1 MKHII
6 TGSLLLLSSGL
17 YAASISGVEHG
28 SAAGGYQLV
37 FKNAGVKP
45 AAFNTD
51 SSIVLDF
58 PNTTSSMKSRGVD
71 VASNGIYNV
80 DVIPGQGRT
89 RAVINLSSPM
99 NYNVSLQGQDVIV
112 SVTPG
117 AKGAMKAPV
126 GKAAA
131 PAAGFRGAV
140 NPQMVNVGKGTATI
154 GKGVNT
160 VGALSPEFK
169 RTSNGRAAFTFNLP
183 SPDTVVNVRKDGNKV
198 VADVRGITIANSEQK
213 RLDVTDYN
221 TPVSYAEIKKGNG
234 GATVS
239 LNMAG
244 NPFEFVSYQSGNA
257 YTIEIMKPAQ
267 SAQDR
272 KVQEMLGFGSGKHY
286 KGEPLSL
293 NFQDIEVRAVLQ
305 IIAEFTRNNI
315 VVSDGVT
322 GNITLRLDNVPWDQA
337 LDIIMKTKG
346 LDKRQSGDV
355 IYVATL
361 EELRTSELTILRTL
375 EEKKQLTPTRIDRIQ
390 VQFARA
396 TDLKKLIDEAKNNVR
411 STTANGLSTNV
422 DSILSEKGSVSV
434 DERTN
439 TLIVNDIPEK
449 IQAVRDLVA
458 ELDKPVKQVLIDSR
472 IVLTEDNYARDL
484 GSRFGV
490 SFINRSSSKL
500 VTGSGNSV
508 ASSVLAQ
515 SVVNGDRPLTVPDLT
530 NRLGV
535 NMPVI
540 GGTSGNPASYGL
552 SILSG
557 DFLVDLELSAL
568 QTEGRVEIVSSPR
581 VVTQDGAPA
590 EIWSG
595 VEVPIV
601 TRNENSTTGTSSSS
615 STTLE
620 TVTAALR
627 LSVTPR
633 IAPNNMVDMELN
645 INNDELGNNV
655 SVAGQTSFTKN
666 TSGVKTN
673 VLVDN
678 GETIVLGGVY
688 KQRQTAK
695 TEKVPLLGDIPVIGN
710 AFKKNTRAFEKNEML
725 IFVTPRI
732 VDKQLV
738 DNDKFSSL
746 RDR

>member
-28 SAAGGYQLV
+28 STAGGYQLV

-51 SSIVLDF
+51 ASIVLDF

-99 NYNVSLQGQDVIV
+99 NYNVSLQGQDVVV
-112 SVTPG
+112 SVSPG
-117 AKGAMKAPV
+117 GKGGLKAT
-126 GKAAA
+126 
-131 PAAGFRGAV
+131 PAAKATGFRGAV
-140 NPQMVNVGKGTATI
+140 SPQTVNVGKGTATI
-154 GKGVNT
+154 GRGVNT

-198 VADVRGITIANSEQK
+198 VADVRGITITNSEQK

-221 TPVSYAEIKKGNG
+221 TPVSYAEIKRGNG

-244 NPFEFVSYQSGNA
+244 NPFEFVSYQSGNV

-267 SAQDR
+267 NEQER
-272 KVQEMLGFGSGKHY
+272 KVQELLGFGSGKHY

-305 IIAEFTRNNI
+305 IIAEFTHNNI

-361 EELRTSELTILRTL
+361 EELRNSELTVLKTL
-375 EEKKQLTPTRIDRIQ
+375 KDKADLTPTRIDRIQ

-396 TDLKKLIDEAKNNVR
+396 SDLKKLIDEAKKNSGGTGV
-411 STTANGLSTNV
+411 NGISNNV
-422 DSILSEKGSVSV
+422 DSILSERGSVSV

-439 TLIVNDIPEK
+439 TLIVNDIPIK
-449 IQAVRDLVA
+449 IQAVRELVA

-484 GSRFGV
+484 GARFGV
-490 SFINRSSSKL
+490 SFINRTNSKL
-500 VTGSGNSV
+500 VTGSGTSD
-508 ASSVLAQ
+508 ASTSLAVD
-515 SVVNGDRPLTVPDLT
+515 VVNGKRPLTIPDLSS
-530 NRLGV
+530 RLGV
-535 NMPVI
+535 KMPVS
-540 GGTSGNPASYGL
+540 GTDGNPAGYGL

-557 DFLVDLELSAL
+557 DFLVDLELTAL

-590 EIWSG
+590 EVWSG
-595 VEVPIV
+595 TEVPIV
-601 TRNENSTTGTSSSS
+601 TRDDEGKSS
-615 STTLE
+615 LE

-645 INNDELGNNV
+645 INNDELGSNV

-688 KQRQTAK
+688 KQRQAAK
-695 TEKVPLLGDIPVIGN
+695 TDKVPLLGDIPVIGN
-710 AFKKNTRAFEKNEML
+710 AFKKNTREFKKNEML

>member
-140 NPQMVNVGKGTATI
+140 SPQMVNVGKGTATI

-169 RTSNGRAAFTFNLP
+169 KTSNGKAALTFNLP
-183 SPDTVVNVRKDGNKV
+183 SPDTVVNIRKDGNKV

-244 NPFEFVSYQSGNA
+244 NPFEFVSYQSGNV

-267 SAQDR
+267 NEQER
-272 KVQEMLGFGSGKHY
+272 KVQELLGFGSGKHY

-337 LDIIMKTKG
+337 LDIILKTKG

-361 EELRTSELTILRTL
+361 DELRNSELSVLKTL
-375 EEKKQLTPTRIDRIQ
+375 KDKADLTPTRIDRIQ

-396 TDLKKLIDEAKNNVR
+396 TDLKKLIDDAKNNTK
-411 STTANGLSTNV
+411 SSGNGGISNNV
-422 DSILSEKGSVSV
+422 DSIISERGSVSV

-449 IQAVRDLVA
+449 IQAVRELVA

-484 GSRFGV
+484 GARFGV
-490 SFINRSSSKL
+490 SFINRTSDKL
-500 VTGSGNSV
+500 ITGSGTSN
-508 ASSVLAQ
+508 ASTSLAVD
-515 SVVNGDRPLTVPDLT
+515 VVNGTRPLTIPDLS

-535 NMPVI
+535 NMPLV
-540 GGTSGNPASYGL
+540 GGTSGTPASYGL
-552 SILSG
+552 SIFGG
-557 DFLVDLELSAL
+557 DFLVGLALSAL
-568 QTEGRVEIVSSPR
+568 HTEGRVEIVSSPR

-590 EIWSG
+590 EVWSG
-595 VEVPIV
+595 TEVPIV
-601 TRNENSTTGTSSSS
+601 TRDDEGKS
-615 STTLE
+615 TLE

-627 LSVTPR
+627 LNVTPR

-688 KQRQTAK
+688 KQRQAAK
-695 TEKVPLLGDIPVIGN
+695 TDKVPLLGDIPVIGN
-710 AFKKNTRAFEKNEML
+710 AFKKNTREFKKNEML

>member
-1 MKHII
+1 
-6 TGSLLLLSSGL
+6 
-17 YAASISGVEHG
+17 
-28 SAAGGYQLV
+28 
-37 FKNAGVKP
+37 
-45 AAFNTD
+45 
-51 SSIVLDF
+51 
-58 PNTTSSMKSRGVD
+58 
-71 VASNGIYNV
+71 
-80 DVIPGQGRT
+80 
-89 RAVINLSSPM
+89 
-99 NYNVSLQGQDVIV
+99 
-112 SVTPG
+112 
-117 AKGAMKAPV
+117 
-126 GKAAA
+126 
-131 PAAGFRGAV
+131 
-140 NPQMVNVGKGTATI
+140 MVNVGKGTATI

-169 RTSNGRAAFTFNLP
+169 KTSNGKAALTFNLP
-183 SPDTVVNVRKDGNKV
+183 SPDTVVNIRKDGNKV

-244 NPFEFVSYQSGNA
+244 NPFEFVSYQSGNV

-267 SAQDR
+267 NEQER
-272 KVQEMLGFGSGKHY
+272 KVQELLGFGSGKHY

-337 LDIIMKTKG
+337 LDIILKTKG

-361 EELRTSELTILRTL
+361 DELRNSELSVLKTL
-375 EEKKQLTPTRIDRIQ
+375 KDKADLTPTRIDRIQ

-396 TDLKKLIDEAKNNVR
+396 TDLKKLIDDAKNNTK
-411 STTANGLSTNV
+411 SSGNGGISNNV
-422 DSILSEKGSVSV
+422 DSIISERGSVSV

-449 IQAVRDLVA
+449 IQAVRELVA

-484 GSRFGV
+484 GARFGV
-490 SFINRSSSKL
+490 SFINRTSDKL
-500 VTGSGNSV
+500 ITGSGTSN
-508 ASSVLAQ
+508 ASTSLAVD
-515 SVVNGDRPLTVPDLT
+515 VVNGTRPLTIPDLS

-535 NMPVI
+535 NMPLV
-540 GGTSGNPASYGL
+540 GGTSGTPASYGL

-590 EIWSG
+590 EVWSG
-595 VEVPIV
+595 TEVPIV
-601 TRNENSTTGTSSSS
+601 TRDDEGKS
-615 STTLE
+615 TLE

-627 LSVTPR
+627 LNVTPR

-688 KQRQTAK
+688 KQRQAAK
-695 TEKVPLLGDIPVIGN
+695 TDKVPLLGDIPVIGN
-710 AFKKNTRAFEKNEML
+710 AFKKNTREFKKNEML